1 MFGALGFY
9 SAKGMTVVPA
19 VTGQSQSTAQTNLT
33 NANLTFTTTTLNTNV
48 ESQGGTVGSQSIN
61 PGTLVDYGTNVSIG
75 IYSYTPLSQLTAPE
89 LSQSRTS
96 STTAT
101 VTVVNYDSNNSY
113 SISTSGSATFSAGT
127 YSITGLSSNDSF
139 TVTITASR
147 SGYSSNQS
155 SLSVSSWSGGTP
167 SGGNLSVISAGTSS
181 LTLRA
186 SMWNMS
192 SSSITWYVQ
201 RSGSTVASGSIGP
214 FTSELNPQTQEFT
227 AGGLSESTTYTFS
240 LYVNGI
246 LASTTSGTTGTT
258 PPPTQTWYCRT
269 FNSNGQVTSSYT
281 SSSNESDFSSDCNN
295 IIFCRLTGYPTTSP
309 GCELE

>member
-9 SAKGMTVVPA
+9 SAKGMTVVPSLL
-19 VTGQSQSTAQTNLT
+19 GQPQSTAQTNLS
-33 NANLTFTTTTLNTNV
+33 NANLTYSTSTLNTNV
-48 ESQGGTVGSQSIN
+48 AEQDGTVGTQSISS
-61 PGTLVDYGTNVSIG
+61 GTLVDYGTEVAIG
-75 IYSYTPLSQLTAPE
+75 VYSYTAVENLPPPE

-127 YSITGLSSNDSF
+127 YSITGLSSNDAF

-147 SGYSSNQS
+147 SGYSSNQA
-155 SLSVSSWSGGTP
+155 SLSVSSWSGGT
-167 SGGNLSVISAGTSS
+167 SYGGNLSVISAGTSS

-186 SMWNMS
+186 SMWNTS

-214 FTSELNPQTQEFT
+214 FTYESNPSTQEFT
-227 AGGLSESTTYTFS
+227 VSGLSEGTTYTFY
-240 LYVNGI
+240 LYVNGV

-258 PPPTQTWYCRT
+258 PPPTQTWYCRSY
-269 FNSNGQVTSSYT
+269 NASGQILSQFT
-281 SSSNESDFSSDCNN
+281 SSSDVSNYDNCDN
-295 IIFCRLTGYPTTSP
+295 ITYCSLSGYPTSAP
-309 GCELE
+309 LC